1 MNLMKQFSTYLNIIL
16 AVAVAVLFYL
26 HFKERNNNKAN
37 NNQGEAKSVKVAY
50 FELDSI
56 QNNYGFFK
64 DVVEDINQ
72 KEKKVKEEIA
82 KKKNEFQNLYL
93 SYSQQAKSMTPEQ
106 YASAQKQLE
115 NMQREIQIE
124 EQNKG
129 GAFSEETR
137 NSLIK
142 VKKAIE
148 EYVKVYNAN
157 KHYTIILS
165 NSSNAEF
172 MYYKD
177 STIDITKDLIKGL
190 NEEYKKNKKSP
201 K

>member
-1 MNLMKQFSTYLNIIL
+1 MKQFSTYLNIIL
-16 AVAVAVLFYL
+16 SIAVAVLFYL
-26 HFKERNNNKAN
+26 HFAEKKKQQPNSKNSKDNA
-37 NNQGEAKSVKVAY
+37 VKVAY

-56 QNNYGFFK
+56 QNNYGYFK
-64 DVVEDINQ
+64 DVVDEITA

-82 KKKNEFQNLYL
+82 RRKNEFQNLYIK
-93 SYSQQAKSMTPEQ
+93 YSQQAKSMTPEQ
-106 YASAQKQLE
+106 YATAQKELE
-115 NMQREIQIE
+115 NMQRDIQMD

-137 NSLIK
+137 GSLVK

-148 EYVKVYNAN
+148 EYIKTYNATKN
-157 KHYTIILS
+157 YTIILS
-165 NSSNAEF
+165 NSSTTEF

-190 NEEYKKNKKSP
+190 NEEYKKNKSSNK

>member
-1 MNLMKQFSTYLNIIL
+1 MKQISTYLNIVLSI
-16 AVAVAVLFYL
+16 AVAVLFYL
-26 HFKERNNNKAN
+26 HFSEKKKQGSNTKPTENKA
-37 NNQGEAKSVKVAY
+37 VKVAY

-56 QNNYGFFK
+56 QNNYGYFK
-64 DVVEDINQ
+64 DVVEEINQ
-72 KEKKVKEEIA
+72 KERRVKDELT
-82 KKKNEFQNLYL
+82 KKKNDFQNLYIK
-93 SYSQQAKSMTPEQ
+93 YSQQAKTMTPEQ
-106 YASAQKQLE
+106 YAAAQKQLE

-137 NSLIK
+137 NSLVK

-148 EYVKVYNAN
+148 DYIKVYNSN
-157 KHYTIILS
+157 KYYTIILS
-165 NSSNAEF
+165 NSSAAEF

-190 NEEYKKNKKSP
+190 NEDYAKTKKINK
-201 K
+201 

>member
-1 MNLMKQFSTYLNIIL
+1 MKQFSTYLNVVL
-16 AVAVAVLFYL
+16 AIAVAVLFYL
-26 HFKERNNNKAN
+26 HFKTNQQNSSNRNNADT
-37 NNQGEAKSVKVAY
+37 KSVKVAY

-56 QNNYGFFK
+56 QNNYGYFK

-72 KEKKVKEEIA
+72 KEKKVKDELA
-82 KKKNEFQNLYL
+82 QKKNEFQNLYL

-106 YASAQKQLE
+106 YAAAQKKLE

-137 NSLIK
+137 NSLVK

-148 EYVKVYNAN
+148 DYVKIYNSN
-157 KHYTIILS
+157 KHYTLILS

-190 NEEYKKNKKSP
+190 NEEYKKTKKSP